1 MEEMLRRETG
11 IKLLIVFYGC
21 LSRSLHITYDNHK
34 DKILSSLQGID
45 YDLCYINNQVNF
57 IDGLEVTSF
66 DRKQIKYDY
75 FLEFDQSLVD
85 RKILELYPNYINLF
99 RKPPQHPVDYIER
112 HGLNPFRNSFLETQV
127 SEFILSK
134 QNQYSHCLV
143 ACADNWFESPISLDW
158 NFRDHVIV
166 SDQNPADGYTNGF
179 YFGQLKSVGKL
190 INTFYNLNSDATKDF
205 EYLFKCNANR
215 HNISIVEKNYRFLK
229 IRASGDPA
237 YLNSGGNAWQAVK
250 HIFLDYKPN

>member
-1 MEEMLRRETG
+1 MLRRETG

-45 YDLCYINNQVNF
+45 YNLCYINNQVNF
-57 IDGLEVTSF
+57 IDGSQVTSF

-99 RKPPQHPVDYIER
+99 RKYPVDYIGG

-143 ACADNWFESPISLDW
+143 ACTDNWFKSPISLDW

-166 SDQNPADGYTNGF
+166 SDQNPAGGYTNGF

-190 INTFYNLNSDATKDF
+190 INTFYNLNSDAKKDF
-205 EYLFKCNANR
+205 EYLLKCNANR

-229 IRASGDPA
+229 IRASGEPA
-237 YLNSGGNAWQAVK
+237 YLNSGSNAWQAVK
-250 HIFLDYKPN
+250 HIFRHYKPN